1 MTKYLVEIMYE
12 DRNEWSNEIEDF
24 ADAVEHASAMSNLKG
39 VSETRIWYG
48 DELESIWVDGEYVG
62 NGYDLLDDHI
72 DYYDEVGYNPYMG
85 GYDWDC

>member
-1 MTKYLVEIMYE
+1 MTYAVETMWKHG
-12 DRNEWSNEIEDF
+12 NEWSNEFEDF
-24 ADAVEHASAMSNLKG
+24 ADAVELASFMSNLKG

-48 DELESIWVDGEYVG
+48 DELESIWVDGECVG
-62 NGYDLLDDHI
+62 NNYELLEDHT